1 VPRLSPL
8 TIALT
13 AALILVVAVGGGGL
27 WYLFLRSAG
36 PAPVSLAT
44 MPPGTTASSDPAPV
58 GSLGAAGSPA
68 AASTGNLS
76 GTWTI
81 DRSIGS
87 FTDFTDSFVGYRVQ
101 EQLASIGANTAVGRT
116 PDVTGSVTLGGST
129 VTAVDISANLTTLQ
143 SDNQQRDGQLVN
155 QGIQTGQFPTATFKL
170 TSPIDLGSVPAEGVT
185 INATATGDLTLH
197 GVTKSVQVAVQA
209 RLSGGIVTVTGSM
222 TIVFADFGIQGP
234 SSFHVLSVDDHGI
247 MEFQL
252 QLRHG

>member
-1 VPRLSPL
+1 VRRLSPL
-8 TIALT
+8 TIAL
-13 AALILVVAVGGGGL
+13 AGALILVVAVGGGGL
-27 WYLFLRSAG
+27 WYLFLRGSG

-44 MPPGTTASSDPAPV
+44 LPPGTTTSSDPAPV

-68 AASTGNLS
+68 AGSNGDLS

-81 DRSIGS
+81 DPSIGS
-87 FTDFTDSFVGYRVQ
+87 FSDFTDSFVGYRVQ

-116 PDVTGSVTLGGST
+116 PDVTGSVTLNGST
-129 VTAVDISANLTTLQ
+129 ITAVDISANLTTLQ
-143 SDNQQRDGQLVN
+143 SDDQQRDGQLVN

-185 INATATGDLTLH
+185 LTATATGDLTLH

-209 RLSGGIVTVTGSM
+209 RLSGGIVTVAGSL
-222 TIVFADFGIQGP
+222 TIVFADFGIQRP
-234 SSFHVLSVDDHGI
+234 SSFHVLSIDDHGI